1 MPYIGKLPTTG
12 AFQKLDAISTVN
24 GQAAYT
30 MQIGGVDF
38 SPESPNHMLVTVN
51 GILQAP
57 TTNYT
62 ISSSTISFTSALVTG
77 DVINSII
84 ILGDVL
90 NIGTPSDAT
99 VTTGKIVDG
108 NVTLAKLSATGTKN
122 STTFLRGDNTFAEA
136 GGGKIL
142 QVVSGFKNDKSST
155 TSSSYVA
162 ISGLTASLTPSSTS
176 SKVFIIC
183 HLGTV
188 STSTANRQQM
198 FAFHRDIGGA
208 GYSAIGE
215 SSGSTR
221 NFAFGDNFA
230 SISSPQDTYNAFGHS
245 FLDSPNTTSAVTY
258 KLYHKVFQHPDL
270 SGTPTGAVGGRQADG
285 SFGGSCSITIMEV
298 GA

>member
-1 MPYIGKLPTTG
+1 MSGYIGSQPADSFLSISSQQITG
-12 AFQKLDAISTVN
+12 N
-24 GQAAYT
+24 GGATYT
-30 MQIGGVDF
+30 LNLSVT
-38 SPESPNHMLVTVN
+38 SPEDVAVFVNNVRQNPNTYSVSNNQITL
-51 GILQAP
+51 GG
-57 TTNYT
+57 T
-62 ISSSTISFTSALVTG
+62 ISSSDSCY
-77 DVINSII
+77 VIF
-84 ILGDVL
+84 LGKTL
-90 NIGTPSDAT
+90 AT
-99 VTTGKIVDG
+99 VNPPSSSVGL
-108 NVTLAKLSATGTKN
+108 NELSATGTKN